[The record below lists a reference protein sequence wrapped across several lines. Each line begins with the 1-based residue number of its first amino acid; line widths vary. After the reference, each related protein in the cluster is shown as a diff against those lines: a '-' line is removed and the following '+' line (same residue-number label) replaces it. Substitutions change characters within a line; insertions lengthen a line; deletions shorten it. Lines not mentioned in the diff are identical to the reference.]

1 MRMSRHFVTQHHK
14 DSALPN
20 VLYELFHEVDCPILT
35 VNITLDS
42 EHFIAS

>member
-20 VLYELFHEVDCPILT
+20 VLYELFSRGRLPYIDREY
-35 VNITLDS
+35 DS
-42 EHFIAS
+42 